1 MSIIEL
7 MDIMGEKTDLV
18 SLKSIMKELNNVWLM
33 YSKEDYSENITIIN
47 TDLIL

>member
-18 SLKSIMKELNNVWLM
+18 SLKSILKELNNEWLM